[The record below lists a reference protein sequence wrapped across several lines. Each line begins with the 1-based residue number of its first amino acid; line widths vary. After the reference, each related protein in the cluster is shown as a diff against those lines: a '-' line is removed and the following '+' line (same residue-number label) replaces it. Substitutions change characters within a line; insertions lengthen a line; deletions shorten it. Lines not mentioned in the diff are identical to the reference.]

1 MLQIETQTM
10 VGTVLLRVIVVDF
23 RGWKSHI
30 THVSIFWW
38 CQTNGIW
45 AFTQCALNMYF
56 FHIFGGVLFILSL
69 CMGGVLIDHVFSGYT
84 VATSTQP
91 SIIYPFIGV
100 CSAKICCFEGC
111 LKIVFWRWRRRWS
124 LCTLNGSSLEW
135 QRGPQKYLRNRPPG
149 VGDAVLMSCLC
160 RRSPRISDGV
170 KLPGSAQTWI
180 F

>member
-1 MLQIETQTM
+1 MLQIETQNM

-45 AFTQCALNMYF
+45 AFTQCALNMQF

-69 CMGGVLIDHVFSGYT
+69 CMGEVLIDHVFSGYA

-91 SIIYPFIGV
+91 LIICPFIGV
-100 CSAKICCFEGC
+100 SSATICCLEGS
-111 LKIVFWRWRRRWS
+111 LNVVFRRKRRWWWLKVIS
-124 LCTLNGSSLEW
+124 HGHETFTRHVKVCEDDDSSYLCT
-135 QRGPQKYLRNRPPG
+135 
-149 VGDAVLMSCLC
+149 
-160 RRSPRISDGV
+160 
-170 KLPGSAQTWI
+170 
-180 F
+180 

>member
-45 AFTQCALNMYF
+45 AFTQCALNMQF

-69 CMGGVLIDHVFSGYT
+69 CMGEVLIDHVFSGYA

-91 SIIYPFIGV
+91 LIICPFIGV
-100 CSAKICCFEGC
+100 SSATICCLEGS
-111 LKIVFWRWRRRWS
+111 LNVVFRRKRRWWWLKVVS
-124 LCTLNGSSLEW
+124 HGHETFTRHVKVCEDDDSSYLCT
-135 QRGPQKYLRNRPPG
+135 
-149 VGDAVLMSCLC
+149 
-160 RRSPRISDGV
+160 
-170 KLPGSAQTWI
+170 
-180 F
+180 